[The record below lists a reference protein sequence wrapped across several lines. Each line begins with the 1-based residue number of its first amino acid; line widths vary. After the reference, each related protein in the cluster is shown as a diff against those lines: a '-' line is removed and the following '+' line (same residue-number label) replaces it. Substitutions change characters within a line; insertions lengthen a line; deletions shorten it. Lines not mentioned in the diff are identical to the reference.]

1 MDQILIINTGG
12 QYCHLIDRRVRQAG
26 VQAKICT
33 PENVPENLGENTRG
47 IIISGGPRSVYEDDA
62 IKCPQHVW
70 SGRVPLLGICY
81 GHQLM
86 AHMLGGRVV
95 AGKNREYGEATLQI
109 IANDT
114 ILSGVKDKDI
124 VWMSHGDEVVA
135 PPPAFE
141 SLARTKDC
149 SVAAMANLHS
159 GMFGVQF
166 HPEVTH
172 TQSGGRILENFLF
185 KICHCQKTWDARDQ
199 LSGIVDEIRGQV
211 GNRNVL
217 FFVSGGVDSTVAFS
231 LCTEA
236 IGPDRVVGVFVDTG
250 FMRKGERRQIEEAF
264 ARRRWQNVHFVD
276 ASRDFLSAIQGIA
289 DPEEKRRRIGDS
301 FLKVQSKVSQELRL
315 LSGRWM
321 LGQGTIYPDTIESG
335 KGAYSALIKTHH
347 NRVPA
352 IAKLIQDG
360 LILEPLA
367 AFYKDEV
374 RQIGLEVGLPEEM
387 VWKHPFPG
395 PGLAVRCLCSEREIA
410 VEPTE
415 LLRENALKNTGLRA
429 WSIPLRTV
437 GVQGDYRS
445 YNNVLVLTGDAELD
459 VYGKVTSKLTS
470 EVRGANR
477 VTFLVDSK
485 SNAAMSTAHVR
496 RAYVT
501 EDRLDVLREADA
513 LVHDI
518 LARAG
523 LEKMVWQFPVVS
535 LPLTFGSGET
545 IALRPVMSTDAM
557 TARFADLP
565 MNVIK
570 EMGRELLKLGGIDA
584 VIYDVTN
591 KPPATIEWE

>member
-1 MDQILIINTGG
+1 
-12 QYCHLIDRRVRQAG
+12 
-26 VQAKICT
+26 
-33 PENVPENLGENTRG
+33 
-47 IIISGGPRSVYEDDA
+47 
-62 IKCPQHVW
+62 
-70 SGRVPLLGICY
+70 
-81 GHQLM
+81 
-86 AHMLGGRVV
+86 
-95 AGKNREYGEATLQI
+95 
-109 IANDT
+109 
-114 ILSGVKDKDI
+114 
-124 VWMSHGDEVVA
+124 
-135 PPPAFE
+135 
-141 SLARTKDC
+141 
-149 SVAAMANLHS
+149 
-159 GMFGVQF
+159 
-166 HPEVTH
+166 
-172 TQSGGRILENFLF
+172 
-185 KICHCQKTWDARDQ
+185 
-199 LSGIVDEIRGQV
+199 
-211 GNRNVL
+211 L